1 MDTGSKL
8 TGVPLESWIGAVIAL
23 GILALVFAMI
33 IRQYWSWYQKRK
45 AHVRKPTLFDVREL
59 LTKGEKVRAIKVYRE
74 IFNVDQR
81 EAQIAVDALEKN
93 LRP

>member
-8 TGVPLESWIGAVIAL
+8 SGVPLESWIGAAIAL
-23 GILALVFAMI
+23 GILALFFAII
-33 IRQYWSWYQKRK
+33 IRQYWSWYHKRK
-45 AHVRKPTLFDVREL
+45 APVRKPTLFDVREL

-74 IFNVDQR
+74 IFNVDQK